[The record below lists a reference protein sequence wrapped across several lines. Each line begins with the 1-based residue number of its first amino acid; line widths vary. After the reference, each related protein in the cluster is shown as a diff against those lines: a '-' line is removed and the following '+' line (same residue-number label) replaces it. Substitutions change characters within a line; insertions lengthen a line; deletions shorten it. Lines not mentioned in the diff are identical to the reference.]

1 MTTVRDRFW
10 LWGHAAGAS
19 NREWNLPRPSR
30 ITPVEAAAYLD
41 IPNLLMVLYDG
52 QPEMPYDQYY
62 VPLRALDRVGWS
74 TVGARG
80 EQLEGMTEHILDLAR
95 REPNLTGLVMDDF
108 INWDTGEPEVPVE
121 ELERLAELRRL
132 PDPSAPVGTGRMLD
146 LMMILY
152 AHQLDAPIAEHLRW
166 CNQVSFWIW
175 ESKNLGD
182 LERDFARFEQL
193 VPDHQRYLGVY
204 MWDFGA
210 KGAPMSDLALVQ
222 RQCQLGLEWLHAGRI
237 EGMIFLPST
246 VCDLELEVVEWVRGW
261 IREVGDQEIAG

>member
-1 MTTVRDRFW
+1 MEKVRDRLW

-30 ITPVEAAAYLD
+30 ITPLEAAAYLD
-41 IPNLLMVLYDG
+41 ISNLLMVLYDG

-74 TVGARG
+74 IVGARG
-80 EQLEGMTEHILDLAR
+80 ERPAGMLEHILDLAR

-108 INWDTGEPEVPVE
+108 LNWDSGQPEVSVE
-121 ELERLAELRRL
+121 ELARLAAQRRL
-132 PDPSAPVGTGRMLD
+132 PGKTLD

-152 AHQLDAPIAEHLRW
+152 AHQLDAPVAEHLRH

-175 ESKNLGD
+175 ESKNLVH

-193 VPDHQRYLGVY
+193 VPDHERYLGVY

-210 KGAPMSDLALVQ
+210 GGAPIADLSLLQ
-222 RQCQLGLEWLHAGRI
+222 RQCELGLAWLHAGRI
-237 EGMIFLPST
+237 HGMIFLPST
-246 VCDLELEVVEWVRGW
+246 VCDLELDTVEWVRGW
-261 IREVGDQEIAG
+261 IREVGGQELGR

>member
-1 MTTVRDRFW
+1 MVKVRDRFW
-10 LWGHAAGAS
+10 LWGHDAGAS
-19 NREWNLPRPSR
+19 NREWNLPQPSR
-30 ITPVEAAAYLD
+30 ITPLEAAAYLG
-41 IPNLLMVLYDG
+41 IPNLLMVLYEG
-52 QPEMPYDQYY
+52 QPEMPYDQYQ
-62 VPLRALDRVGWS
+62 VPLRALDRVAWS

-80 EQLEGMTEHILDLAR
+80 EQIEGITEHVLDLAR
-95 REPNLTGLVMDDF
+95 REPNITGLVMDDF
-108 INWDTGEPEVPVE
+108 INWDTGEPEVSVAD
-121 ELERLAELRRL
+121 LARLAEQRKLTDR
-132 PDPSAPVGTGRMLD
+132 TLD

-152 AHQLDAPIAEHLRW
+152 AHQLDAPISEHLRY

-193 VPDHQRYLGVY
+193 VPDHERFLGVY

-222 RQCQLGLEWLHAGRI
+222 RQCNLGLEWLHAGRI

-261 IREVGDQEIAG
+261 IREVGDQDLDG